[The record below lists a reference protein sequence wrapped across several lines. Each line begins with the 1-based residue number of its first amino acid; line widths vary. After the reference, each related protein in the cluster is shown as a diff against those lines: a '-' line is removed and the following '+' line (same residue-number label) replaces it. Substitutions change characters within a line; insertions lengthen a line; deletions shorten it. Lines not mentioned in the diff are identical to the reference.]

1 MICPTYSYRLQRIQS
16 TEVQL
21 ICLPSAAEFMKRKLR
36 QLSVNVIVLCIFF
49 VVVVV
54 VGVSTVC
61 WYCLSPPR
69 TPTLRVSTVWITLPL
84 NFALAKSGNSWMWT
98 KILFINLI
106 NDHSNHDNQTQK
118 SKFLSYNEYNEFQ
131 KKKKKKKKNTA
142 ICTGSTEST
151 INDSIVPRELYTRRM
166 IHSFDSIH

>member
-131 KKKKKKKKNTA
+131 KKKKKKKK
-142 ICTGSTEST
+142 IQLF
-151 INDSIVPRELYTRRM
+151 VPAVQ
-166 IHSFDSIH
+166 SQQ